1 MEEEFEKIFNAV
13 IEGADENV
21 ANLVAQTLN
30 GGAKAGDILNK
41 GLIRAMDEVGNRF
54 ESGEY
59 FIPDMLI
66 AAKAMKAGM
75 ALLKPLLVNA
85 GVASVGRV
93 VIGTI
98 KGDLHDI
105 GKNLVSMMLEGGG
118 FEVIDLGTDVSPEK
132 FASAVREHNP
142 DIVGMSALLTTT
154 MIHMKDAIEAI
165 DDIGL
170 KKQVKILIGGAPVT
184 QEYAEKIGA
193 DGYASDAIKAVMLAK
208 SLMDLRKN

>member
-184 QEYAEKIGA
+184 QEYAEKIF
-193 DGYASDAIKAVMLAK
+193 
-208 SLMDLRKN
+208 

>member
-208 SLMDLRKN
+208 SLMD

>member
-1 MEEEFEKIFNAV
+1 
-13 IEGADENV
+13 
-21 ANLVAQTLN
+21 
-30 GGAKAGDILNK
+30 
-41 GLIRAMDEVGNRF
+41 
-54 ESGEY
+54 
-59 FIPDMLI
+59 
-66 AAKAMKAGM
+66 
-75 ALLKPLLVNA
+75 LKPLLVNA